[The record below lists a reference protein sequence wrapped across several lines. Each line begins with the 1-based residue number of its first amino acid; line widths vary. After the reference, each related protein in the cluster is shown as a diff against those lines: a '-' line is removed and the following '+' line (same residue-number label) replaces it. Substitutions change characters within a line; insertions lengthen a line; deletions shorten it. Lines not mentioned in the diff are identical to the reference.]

1 LIARQRRRRWRV
13 GLRRRRVA
21 PPRWRIG
28 RRRGRRSGSSLGSA
42 TRRQSSAAFV
52 DDLFE
57 PAVEARQRIGDPIVV
72 AFVAARSNF
81 GVAQRHAF
89 DLTREIVKTIVHRR
103 EVVAERI
110 LVVAVRFAI
119 WSGSLPHAI
128 PSLADAKTQETA
140 GPLEPAPTHEN
151 WRLARS
157 EVRAQT

>member
-1 LIARQRRRRWRV
+1 
-13 GLRRRRVA
+13 
-21 PPRWRIG
+21 
-28 RRRGRRSGSSLGSA
+28 
-42 TRRQSSAAFV
+42 
-52 DDLFE
+52 
-57 PAVEARQRIGDPIVV
+57 VV

-157 EVRAQT
+157 EVRAQTFLHYGKQAVNPLAGHADFLQLRPSGRPRRPVQWPGHRGLQSKLVRSTGCTPAPEATLRCFGMAPVA